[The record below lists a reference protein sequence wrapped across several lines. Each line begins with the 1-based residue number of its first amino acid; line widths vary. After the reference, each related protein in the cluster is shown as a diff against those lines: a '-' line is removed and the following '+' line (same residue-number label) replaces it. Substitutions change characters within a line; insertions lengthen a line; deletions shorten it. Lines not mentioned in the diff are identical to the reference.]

1 MYRGLTELVDFKKK
15 LDGLWISGLT
25 TRMVEVVFE
34 KDHSLDYPAIQC
46 KYDEFPSRRF
56 VEFFIRNS
64 FVSDE
69 DNNFLVF
76 RAEWWDGTKKY
87 RVQTMESLKRI
98 YSLVDMKCFV
108 VGLVESFIRNRYEMM
123 NRIKNKIG

>member
-1 MYRGLTELVDFKKK
+1 MYRGLTVLVDLKGK
-15 LDGLWISGLT
+15 LDGLGISGLT

-46 KYDEFPSRRF
+46 KYEEFPSRRF
-56 VEFFIRNS
+56 VEFFIMNS
-64 FVSDE
+64 FMSD
-69 DNNFLVF
+69 DSSLVF

-87 RVQTMESLKRI
+87 RIQMMESLEKI

-123 NRIKNKIG
+123 NNK

>member
-1 MYRGLTELVDFKKK
+1 MYRGLTVLVDFKEK

-46 KYDEFPSRRF
+46 KYEEFPSRRF
-56 VEFFIRNS
+56 VEFFIMNS
-64 FVSDE
+64 FMSD
-69 DNNFLVF
+69 DSSLVF

-87 RVQTMESLKRI
+87 RIQMMESLEKI

-123 NRIKNKIG
+123 NNRY